1 MRKGKV
7 KEVVKEID
15 DVLHVLTGHRIPYWG
30 EKAWGKIGPKA
41 YREEIAPTQ
50 AAHDPYAILGIDRNA
65 RPSDIVS
72 RYRELANQY
81 HPDHGGD
88 VEKFK
93 RIQNAYEDICRE
105 RNIR

>member
-1 MRKGKV
+1 MKRRRV

-15 DVLHVLTGHRIPYWG
+15 DVLHIVTGYRIPYWG
-30 EKAWGKIGPKA
+30 KKAWEKLGPNA
-41 YREEIAPTQ
+41 YREDAAPTQ
-50 AAHDPYAILGIDRNA
+50 TADDPYSILGVDRND

-88 VEKFK
+88 VEEFK
-93 RIQNAYEDICRE
+93 IGRAHV
-105 RNIR
+105 